1 MQTIREYRNGEF
13 IFDNTAANYSVEKIK
28 LDGETITVDYNLI
41 IDTQFSGGNTGQEF
55 EHLKA
60 FLDLGTYSKA
70 PCGGFVNFYAIT
82 GDRGNNYILFSG
94 INEVSNSHYIVTIH
108 KIVKNK

>member
-1 MQTIREYRNGEF
+1 MEKIKEYSNSEF
-13 IFDNTAANYSVEKIK
+13 VFDNTKTTSSVEKIK
-28 LDGETITVDYNLI
+28 LNGETITVDYNSI

-60 FLDLGTYSKA
+60 FLGLGIYSKA
-70 PCGGFVNFYAIT
+70 PCGGFVNFYALT
-82 GDRGNNYILFSG
+82 GDRGNDYILFTG

-108 KIVKNK
+108 QILKK